1 MINRSYQDSITK
13 IALEELKISKELL
26 QAMDLNN
33 LSDIGANNVI
43 VSGTIPANTSF
54 RNT

>member
-13 IALEELKISKELL
+13 ITIEELQISKELL
-26 QAMDLNN
+26 QATDLNN

-43 VSGTIPANTSF
+43 ASGIIPANTSF
-54 RNT
+54 HNT